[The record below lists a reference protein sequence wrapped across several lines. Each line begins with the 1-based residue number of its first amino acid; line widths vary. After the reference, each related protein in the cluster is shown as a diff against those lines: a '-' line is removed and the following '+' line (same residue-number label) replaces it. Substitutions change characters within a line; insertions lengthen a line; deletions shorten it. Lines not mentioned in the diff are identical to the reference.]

1 MYMKDEETNK
11 KRKTTKT
18 RIKNKQ
24 KNGKPR

>member
-11 KRKTTKT
+11 KRKTTKN

-24 KNGKPR
+24 ENGKPR